1 MIENDMSKGSVLG
14 KLIRFSIP
22 FLISNFVQS
31 LYNVADML
39 IVGRFC
45 GAESMSGVN
54 IGGQVTFILTN
65 TVIGLCV
72 GGTVLIGQYLGA
84 GNREALKKATATLIT
99 LLVLLSL
106 GITLIMMFLRVPVL
120 RLIRTPA
127 ESFVESDRYL
137 TVTLTGVIFIFGYN
151 AFAAILRGMGNSK
164 QPLYFVTAA
173 CITNIVLDLVFVA
186 VFKWA
191 AFGAALATV
200 ISQAL
205 SVFLCINYMVRNNFQ
220 FDFKPGSFRI
230 DGEQLRL
237 IFKIGIPTCIQNG
250 IASLSFMFITTIVN
264 IVGGVS
270 ASAGVG
276 AVGKFNSFAFMP
288 IQAMSASISAMSAQ
302 NFGAGRVD
310 RAVSACRI
318 GTFFSVC
325 VGYAFF
331 ALVMFF
337 PAQILMLFGNDP
349 GMIHDGV
356 TYLRSFAFD
365 FLLIPFIFCINGFLI
380 GGGHT
385 FFTLVN
391 GVLASVLL
399 RVPVCY
405 IFGIT
410 LDWGLRGV
418 GLGAPAA
425 SAGVLLVII
434 VYLFTGKWKH
444 NVIRHDRINLPV
456 GELVVPEVF
465 EGHTER
471 TYWWKDR
478 IAYQI
483 YPRSFQDSNGDGIGD
498 IPGIIS
504 RLDEIRELGAG
515 IIWLSPVYKSPDAD
529 NGYDISDYYSID
541 PKFGT
546 MADMEKLFTEAE
558 KRGIKVIMDL
568 VINHTSDEHEWFQ
581 KSRDPGSPYRDYY
594 IWRPPKKAPNG
605 DRQGRRQDRK
615 LPPNNWT
622 GFFMGEVWE
631 YDEKSGEY
639 YLHLFDKKQ
648 PDLNY
653 KNPKV
658 IEEVKNILRFWLDK
672 GAAGFRCDVIN
683 ILYKTSLADGKKS
696 MAVQGI
702 EHYKSQEGNHAILRE
717 LRRDV
722 LDNYDCFTVGE
733 TVMVELEEA
742 KLLCNKSRKELD
754 TLFYFEHLEIDR
766 LLVRFVPKK
775 FRASKLLAVLTKW
788 QRGLEWN
795 AVYFENHD
803 QSRIVSHFG
812 DGTCSPDGE
821 PSRYWERSAKMLAL
835 LELTLRGT
843 LFIYQGQEIGMTN
856 FDFKS
861 LDEVNDVE
869 SHGLDKLMKKMRI
882 PAFLRW
888 KWIKASSRDN
898 ARTPMQ
904 WDDTANAG
912 FSKAKPWLGVNSNY
926 RRINYASQKKNPASI
941 LNFYKTLI
949 ALRQKTECLKS
960 GEFIPIYAD
969 DSLMFYQRKL
979 GGEVY
984 TVALNFSSKEMRV
997 PKKTAGFMAG
1007 SLVIANTD
1015 RRELDGVLLPWEGL
1029 LVKGS

>member
-14 KLIRFSIP
+14 KLIKFSIP
-22 FLISNFVQS
+22 FLISNFIQS

-84 GNREALKKATATLIT
+84 GNRAALKKATATLIT
-99 LLVLLSL
+99 LLVVLSL
-106 GITLIMMFLRVPVL
+106 GITVIMMFLRVPIL
-120 RLIRTPA
+120 HLIRTPP

-137 TVTLTGVIFIFGYN
+137 TVTLAGIIFIFGYN

-164 QPLYFVTAA
+164 QPLYFVSAA
-173 CITNIVLDLVFVA
+173 CVTNIVLDLVFVA
-186 VFKWA
+186 VFNWA

-220 FDFKPGSFRI
+220 FDFKLRSFRI

-237 IFKIGIPTCIQNG
+237 IFKIGLPACIQNS

-302 NFGAGRVD
+302 NFGAGRID
-310 RAVSACRI
+310 RAVSSCRI

-331 ALVMFF
+331 ALVMIF

-399 RVPVCY
+399 RIPVCY
-405 IFGIT
+405 FFGIT

-444 NVIRHDRINLPV
+444 NVIRHDRINLMV
-456 GELVVPEVF
+456 GELMVTEVF
-465 EGHTER
+465 ESPPER
-471 TYWWKDR
+471 ISWWKDR

-483 YPRSFQDSNGDGIGD
+483 YPRSFQDSNGDGVGD

-504 RLDEIRELGAG
+504 RLDEVKELGAG

-546 MADMEKLFTEAE
+546 MADMERLFAEAG
-558 KRGIKVIMDL
+558 KRDIKIIMDL

-594 IWRPPKKAPNG
+594 IWRPAKKAPNG
-605 DRQGRRQDRK
+605 KRQGRRS
-615 LPPNNWT
+615 PPNNWT

-658 IEEVKNILRFWLDK
+658 IEEIKNILRFWLDK

-683 ILYKTSLADGKKS
+683 ILYKTSLEDGRKS
-696 MAVQGI
+696 MAVRGI
-702 EHYKSQEGNHAILRE
+702 EHYKSQEGNHAILKE

-733 TVMVELEEA
+733 TVMVDLEEA
-742 KLLCNKSRKELD
+742 KQLCGENRKELD
-754 TLFYFEHLEIDR
+754 MLFYFEHLEIDR
-766 LLVRFVPKK
+766 LLVRFIPKK
-775 FRASKLLAVLTKW
+775 FRASKLLAVLAKW

-795 AVYFENHD
+795 AVYLENHD

-812 DGTCSPDGE
+812 DGNCSPDGE
-821 PSRYWERSAKMLAL
+821 PARYWERSAKMLAL

-856 FDFKS
+856 FNFKG
-861 LDEVNDVE
+861 LNEVNDVE
-869 SHGLDKLMKKMRI
+869 SHGLDKLMRKMRI
-882 PAFLRW
+882 PGFLRW

-904 WDDTANAG
+904 WDDTKNAG
-912 FSKAKPWLGVNSNY
+912 FSKAKPWLGVNGNY
-926 RRINYASQKKNPASI
+926 RYINYASQKKAPASV

-949 ALRQKTECLKS
+949 ALRQKSECLKS
-960 GEFIPIYAD
+960 GEFVPVYAD
-969 DSLMFYQRKL
+969 DSFMVYQRKL
-979 GGEVY
+979 GDEVY
-984 TVALNFSSKEMRV
+984 TIALNFSSKKIIL
-997 PKKTAGFMAG
+997 PKKAVPFLRG

-1015 RRELDGVLLPWEGL
+1015 RMEVDGDLLPWEGL